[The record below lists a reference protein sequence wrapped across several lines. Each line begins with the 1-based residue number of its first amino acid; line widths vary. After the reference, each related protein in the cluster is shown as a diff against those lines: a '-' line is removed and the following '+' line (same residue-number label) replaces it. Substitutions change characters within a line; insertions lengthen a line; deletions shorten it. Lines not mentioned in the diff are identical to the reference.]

1 MPALFPIL
9 LATHIVLALSLLV
22 PAILLPFSLRI
33 RNAESPPSRFTRGMM
48 RIQRDF
54 SVWIGLG
61 LAASGIGL
69 LLVVGPALLAQPWLA
84 LALVIYVAD
93 LVVAFVIQRPALRR
107 LFGLPVGESEAER
120 DRWRALARTQR
131 YLSYA
136 MAGAIGLIA
145 FLMMSKPQF

>member
-1 MPALFPIL
+1 VPLFPL
-9 LATHIVLALSLLV
+9 LLVTHIVLALSLLV
-22 PAILLPFSLRI
+22 PAILLPFSLRLQTI
-33 RNAESPPSRFTRGMM
+33 GQGPGRFTRGMM
-48 RIQRDF
+48 RIQRDY

-69 LLVVGPALLAQPWLA
+69 LLVLGPQLLTQPWLA
-84 LALVIYVAD
+84 IALVIYVVD
-93 LVVAFVIQRPALRR
+93 LTVAFVIQRPALRR

-131 YLSYA
+131 YLSYV

-145 FLMMSKPQF
+145 FLMMTKPQL

>member
-1 MPALFPIL
+1 VPSLFPLL
-9 LATHIVLALSLLV
+9 LATHILLALSLLI

-33 RNAESPPSRFTRGMM
+33 RNADRAPGRFTRGMI

-54 SVWIGLG
+54 SGWIGLG
-61 LAASGIGL
+61 LAASGAGL

-84 LALVIYVAD
+84 LALVIYAAD
-93 LVVAFVIQRPALRR
+93 LIVAFVIQRPALRR

-131 YLSYA
+131 YLSYV

-145 FLMMSKPQF
+145 FLMMTKPQF